1 MMKPEKLA
9 SAILIAAML
18 MSLFAC
24 SQTDN
29 FDNAYTTPV
38 SDAVTEPGETAP
50 LLYADLI
57 PQNDFGGYTFTFAN
71 DPLSTEYYSAI
82 DIEQLSGETLDD
94 AIYERNRRVESKYN
108 IVIDAVNTGAPD
120 LIRASVTAGSGDIDV
135 GYVLQQS
142 VMGLIS
148 GGYLRT
154 VNALPV
160 IDMTKPYWDQ
170 GAQDMLMINGN
181 MFHGYIDISFDHYE
195 SMATIF
201 YNGKMLQD
209 FNLEDPYDLFN
220 SGKWTMDRM
229 YDMMTAVSGDVNGD
243 GKVTV
248 ANDRLGFVGREFQ
261 YLPNLYSSDA
271 MLAEIV
277 ADGDDISLVSNLAS
291 ERIIAIGELANKL
304 YTDKSISAIARDDAT
319 RNMFKEGRALFFS
332 RLLGDF
338 RNLRDKEDDYGLIL
352 YPSYDENADDIRVY
366 IQNAFAMV
374 IPTDIP
380 DEDMVGTIL
389 EALGA
394 DCYDKVM
401 DIYFEKAVIAK
412 GTRDVNSELMLRY
425 MREHRAFDISY
436 TFGLSNLLNA
446 YTTAVEKKNFASTA
460 EKYAKS
466 VNTSMEKAMDD
477 FLKAIDE

>member
-1 MMKPEKLA
+1 MNPLRHPVVILA
-9 SAILIAAML
+9 AVMLITL
-18 MSLFAC
+18 ISC
-24 SQTDN
+24 SRLNDA
-29 FDNAYTTPV
+29 DKDYATTI
-38 SDAVTEPGETAP
+38 SDSVTESGETAP
-50 LLYADLI
+50 LLYSDLI
-57 PQNDFGGYTFTFAN
+57 PKGDFGGYTFTFAN
-71 DPLSTEYYSAI
+71 DPISTEYYSAI
-82 DIEQLSGETLDD
+82 DIEQLTGETLDD
-94 AIYERNRRVESKYN
+94 AIFERNRRVESKYN
-108 IVIDAVNTGAPD
+108 VVIDAVNTGAPD

-154 VNALPV
+154 VNSLPV

-170 GAQDMLMINGN
+170 GAQDTLMINGN

-195 SMATIF
+195 SMATLF
-201 YNGKMLQD
+201 YNGKMLED
-209 FNLEDPYDLFN
+209 YNLEDPYDLFN
-220 SGKWTMDRM
+220 NGKWTMDRM
-229 YDMMTAVSGDVNGD
+229 YDMMTVVSGDVNGD
-243 GKVTV
+243 GKITV

-261 YLPNLYSSDA
+261 YLPNLYSSGA
-271 MLAEIV
+271 MLVEIEGK
-277 ADGDDISLVSNLAS
+277 GDDISLVSNLTTQ
-291 ERIIAIGELANKL
+291 RIIAIGELANKL
-304 YTDKSISAIARDDAT
+304 YADKSVSAIARDDAT

-352 YPSYDENADDIRVY
+352 FPSYDENTENIRVY

-374 IPTDIP
+374 IPIDIP

-394 DCYDKVM
+394 DCYDNVM

-412 GTRDVNSELMLRY
+412 GTRDANSEQMLRY

-436 TFGLSNLLNA
+436 TFGLSNLLTA
-446 YTTAVEKKNFASTA
+446 YTTAVEKNNFVSTA

-466 VNTSMEKAMDD
+466 VNTAMEKAMDD
-477 FLKAIDE
+477 FLEAIDQ